1 MKEEI
6 KLKNLILIFL
16 YINELSSMNDSK
28 FIVEMFTKFIDIIS
42 GLDSLG
48 KAYKEWEKVIKI

>member
-16 YINELSSMNDSK
+16 CINELSSMNDSK

>member
-42 GLDSLG
+42 GLKSFG